1 MYKLHQPVRH
11 ILACRT
17 RAGCAVAHQSPRSKS
32 QTVSPIFINLLRI
45 LELAVK
51 YGKVYI
57 ITNAAEGWVEFSC
70 RKFFP
75 SCFPILTKIKII
87 SARSR
92 YERTFPGDVPKWKIH
107 AFLETQ
113 EHLVNGNM
121 KNLIALG
128 DSMMELEAAHQLS
141 LRF

>member
-1 MYKLHQPVRH
+1 MQ
-11 ILACRT
+11 
-17 RAGCAVAHQSPRSKS
+17 
-32 QTVSPIFINLLRI
+32 
-45 LELAVK
+45 

-75 SCFPILTKIKII
+75 TCFPILTKIKII

-113 EHLVNGNM
+113 EQLNNGNI
-121 KNLIALG
+121 KNIIALG
-128 DSMMELEAAHQLS
+128 DSMMELEAAHQLA
-141 LRF
+141 LRFQKALIKTVKFRELPKPNELVKQLNLVITKFQDIVYNSRNLTIRLER

>member
-1 MYKLHQPVRH
+1 MQ
-11 ILACRT
+11 
-17 RAGCAVAHQSPRSKS
+17 
-32 QTVSPIFINLLRI
+32 
-45 LELAVK
+45 

-113 EHLVNGNM
+113 EQLNNGNI
-121 KNLIALG
+121 KNIIALG
-128 DSMMELEAAHQLS
+128 DSMMELEAAHQLA
-141 LRF
+141 LRFQKALIKTVKFRELPKPNELVKQLNLVITKFQDIVNNSRNLTIRLER